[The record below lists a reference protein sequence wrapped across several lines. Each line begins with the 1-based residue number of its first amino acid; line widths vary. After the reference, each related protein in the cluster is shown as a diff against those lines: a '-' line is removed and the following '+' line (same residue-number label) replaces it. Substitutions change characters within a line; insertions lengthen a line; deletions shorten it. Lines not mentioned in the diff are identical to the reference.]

1 MSGRRTSGRRISG
14 RRISGHAHIWDRLL
28 SGPESDTILQGAC
41 ARVAEGLSGMTGRPI
56 EASDPRVKH
65 IALAQ
70 VDAHLGAPEAEMV
83 GIYLRLEAG
92 LQGQAIFVI
101 PLPIALNLVDLLM
114 DARPGTSVELGL
126 MERSALA
133 EVGNLML
140 SYFLNA
146 VADLAE
152 VAGMLQPSPPEVMVD
167 MLGAILDVVMAP
179 AAFVSDEL
187 LVIES
192 LFRDRA
198 RTIWIRFWVLPA
210 PDIVEGS
217 EG

>member
-28 SGPESDTILQGAC
+28 SGPESNTILQSAC

-83 GIYLRLEAG
+83 GIYLRLETG
-92 LQGQAIFVI
+92 LRGQAIFVI

>member
-1 MSGRRTSGRRISG
+1 
-14 RRISGHAHIWDRLL
+14 
-28 SGPESDTILQGAC
+28 
-41 ARVAEGLSGMTGRPI
+41 
-56 EASDPRVKH
+56 
-65 IALAQ
+65 
-70 VDAHLGAPEAEMV
+70 V

-101 PLPIALNLVDLLM
+101 PLPIALNLVDFLM

-152 VAGMLQPSPPEVMVD
+152 VSEVLQPSPPEVMVD
-167 MLGAILDVVMAP
+167 MLGAILDVVTAP

-187 LVIES
+187 LVVES

-210 PDIVEGS
+210 PDIVEGP